1 MTNKE
6 YNNIVTEMIYT
17 ALNYQTRNELINIQ
31 LAPVWLV
38 KDKQNR
44 ETAQDVITNMISNV
58 AINTTS
64 DNKFIIPDD
73 TFISALDGYLLP
85 VPSATKALEAIRR
98 ALEEADVLE
107 YYQTDLDI
115 IADAL
120 QDK

>member
-1 MTNKE
+1 MTTTK
-6 YNNIVTEMIYT
+6 YNNIINEMIYT
-17 ALNYQTRNELINIQ
+17 ALSYQSRGELLNIK

-38 KDKQNR
+38 KDKQSR
-44 ETAQDVITNMISNV
+44 EVAEDVITNMISNA

-85 VPSATKALEAIRR
+85 VSSATKTLK
-98 ALEEADVLE
+98 EADVLG
-107 YYQTDLDI
+107 YCQTDIDI

>member
-6 YNNIVTEMIYT
+6 YNNIVNEMIYT

-44 ETAQDVITNMISNV
+44 ETAQDVINNLITNA
-58 AINTTS
+58 AINIV
-64 DNKFIIPDD
+64 DNNFIVPDD
-73 TFISALDGYLLP
+73 TFISALNDYLLP
-85 VPSATKALEAIRR
+85 LPSATKALEAIRR
-98 ALEEADVLE
+98 ALEEADVLG

-115 IADAL
+115 IADAINN
-120 QDK
+120 K